1 MRTKTGLG
9 RLVSLD
15 INGLRRHVNDQK
27 WNAVFFRFIAE
38 WIV

>member
-1 MRTKTGLG
+1 MRGKTGLG
-9 RLVSLD
+9 RLVSLC
-15 INGLRRHVNDQK
+15 INRLPWPVNDQK